1 MALHSLI
8 YFYKGTHD
16 LLKPIHPVGKFLTI
30 KAIVFFAFWWVFQ
43 LLGLVFA
50 SHPVTVHVYREACV
64 IIFFLM
70 CRQSVLIAVLVKVG
84 ALPES
89 WKSYDVEDVSL
100 GLQVCVTI
108 TT

>member
-1 MALHSLI
+1 MCI
-8 YFYKGTHD
+8 ER
-16 LLKPIHPVGKFLTI
+16 PVLF
-30 KAIVFFAFWWVFQ
+30 
-43 LLGLVFA
+43 
-50 SHPVTVHVYREACV
+50 
-64 IIFFLM
+64 IFFLM

>member
-1 MALHSLI
+1 
-8 YFYKGTHD
+8 
-16 LLKPIHPVGKFLTI
+16 
-30 KAIVFFAFWWVFQ
+30 
-43 LLGLVFA
+43 
-50 SHPVTVHVYREACV
+50 
-64 IIFFLM
+64 M